1 MTLSDLAAV
10 STCPIYITSLHG
22 SHHDTY
28 AELTNYLRGSS
39 GVMSLQIVKLGA
51 FSNGDL
57 CAYIDLP
64 NSVISA
70 IDNDSKK
77 AYKEMEAR
85 K

>member
-1 MTLSDLAAV
+1 MTLADLAAV
-10 STCPIYITSLHG
+10 STCPIYITALHG
-22 SHHDTY
+22 SRNDTH
-28 AELTNYLRGSS
+28 AELTNFLRGSS
-39 GVMSLQIVKLGA
+39 GVMSLQIVKLGV
-51 FSNGDL
+51 FSDGSF

-70 IDNDSKK
+70 IDKDSKK